1 MCRYLSALR
10 EALNPSVLVL
20 FTQRQL
26 KGPVHMCIR
35 RAHFGVMAAA
45 MLLAGCS
52 FVSSTVDPVWSALS
66 VERSS
71 PISIIDGEGSGSTNI
86 TDRRPLVTIRFYR
99 SKVPYEKALFT
110 AVSLALE
117 RRSDVMFDLVAVT
130 PQLADPLQI
139 AVHSDASRRNA
150 ENVFRSLTG
159 MGLPPERVSL
169 SATTSA
175 NVQSEEVQ
183 LYVR

>member
-1 MCRYLSALR
+1 MA
-10 EALNPSVLVL
+10 
-20 FTQRQL
+20 
-26 KGPVHMCIR
+26 PVRMCIR
-35 RAHFGVMAAA
+35 RAHLGLMTAA

-52 FVSSTVDPVWSALS
+52 FFSKTVDPVWSALS
-66 VERSS
+66 AEHSGTA
-71 PISIIDGEGSGSTNI
+71 SIIDGEGSGSSNI

-99 SKVPYEKALFT
+99 SKVPYEKAVFT

-117 RRSDVMFDLVAVT
+117 RRSDVMFDLVAVA
-130 PQLADPLQI
+130 PQLDTPSEI
-139 AVHSDASRRNA
+139 ALHSEASKRNA

-175 NVQSEEVQ
+175 NVQSDEVQ